1 MLEQLRFNGARV
13 IITGAG
19 QGIGEACAEALG
31 ELGAHVVLVGKT
43 AEKLERVKAGL
54 DQKGVTSEVHA
65 LDVSVEA
72 DVQAFRDKLA
82 GSDKP
87 LKALINNA
95 GTNLVKRLEDLQSE
109 EWHRILG
116 INLHSIYYL
125 CKAFMPLLEKAPG
138 GGSIVNVA
146 STFGVIGFPS
156 MPVYCASKG
165 AILSLTRQLAIDYG
179 PKGVRTNSVCPGP
192 TLSPRVR
199 GYMESN
205 AVNGDATRKMVPLG
219 RLAECS
225 EVANAIVFLASDAAS
240 FFNGAAVVVDGGQTI
255 N

>member
-1 MLEQLRFNGARV
+1 MLEQLKFNGARV

-19 QGIGEACAEALG
+19 QGIGESCAEALG
-31 ELGAHVVLVGKT
+31 ELGAHVVLVVKT
-43 AEKLERVKAGL
+43 LEKLERVKAGL
-54 DQKGVTSEVHA
+54 DKKGVESEVHA
-65 LDVSVEA
+65 FDVSVEA
-72 DVQAFRDKLA
+72 DVLAFRDKLA
-82 GSDKP
+82 QPDKP

-179 PKGVRTNSVCPGP
+179 PKGVRTNSLCPGP
-192 TLSPRVR
+192 TL
-199 GYMESN
+199 
-205 AVNGDATRKMVPLG
+205 
-219 RLAECS
+219 
-225 EVANAIVFLASDAAS
+225 
-240 FFNGAAVVVDGGQTI
+240 
-255 N
+255 